1 MLARNVLV
9 IVLSCFVFLC
19 FCFLTL
25 LSFFSVALRWGV
37 CIFFFVVDVL
47 VRCAKLNN
55 DAKQPEE
62 KATKDFFYSSGIVT
76 IQSKKGEALSPRRGR
91 ETRKGPGVFVHV
103 GKKNTE
109 KEQNEKHASKK
120 KLCTFLLAFF
130 LRLLCSTCAL
140 PLVASLKDV
149 TFLIVACDFFFFFF
163 MFWLG
168 AVDSLHC
175 MYPIIGWYE
184 VTCWW
189 WWLWWCGW

>member
-103 GKKNTE
+103 GKKIQKKNKMKNTH
-109 KEQNEKHASKK
+109 QKK
-120 KLCTFLLAFF
+120 NYVPFF
-130 LRLLCSTCAL
+130 SH
-140 PLVASLKDV
+140 
-149 TFLIVACDFFFFFF
+149 FF
-163 MFWLG
+163 
-168 AVDSLHC
+168 
-175 MYPIIGWYE
+175 
-184 VTCWW
+184 
-189 WWLWWCGW
+189 